1 MGVVGREEG
10 VGIEL
15 AVLVVAFVLTLLRP
29 SDTLDCGR
37 RTPEGIVLWD
47 KELGALG
54 MPVGEGES

>member
-15 AVLVVAFVLTLLRP
+15 TVLVVAFVLTLLRP

-37 RTPEGIVLWD
+37 RMPEGI
-47 KELGALG
+47 AL
-54 MPVGEGES
+54 